1 MQHVAIIG
9 AGIGG
14 LAAAMRLAHGGVKVT
29 VLESQSTPGGKMRSL
44 PSVAGMIDAGP
55 TVLTM
60 KPIFEELFREV
71 GCQLADYATL
81 IQEDILARHF
91 WRDGTRLDLMRDR
104 QASLENVR
112 HSFGAAAA
120 DEFDR
125 FSRDAQRLFEQL
137 NDPMMQSAAPAL
149 WTMIPLMLKSPGTLM
164 MMDPL
169 RSLAQS
175 LARRFSEPRLA
186 QLFARYATYIGGLP
200 QASPALLALV
210 WHVESLG
217 VWHVKGGMKQ
227 LAYGMEACAKNLGAN
242 FHYDSC
248 VTRFEC
254 GESGRYQLECDG
266 RFVSCDAVLF
276 NGDPNALARGFLG
289 PEATAATAAHATM
302 PRSLSAHVMSFAA
315 QVEGLPLAAHNVLF
329 AADPDQEYGPL
340 AQGAPQ
346 HDPTLYICAQD
357 RFGSKSPSGKERFE
371 IILNYP
377 SSAQTAVPSQ
387 KVREQC
393 QTIFL
398 DHLIRHGLSFTPRP
412 PPSALTMTED
422 FAQMFPG
429 SDGSLYGRSPHGMM
443 AAFARPTA
451 RTKTKGLYLVGGGVH
466 PGAGVPMATLS
477 AKHAAA
483 AILSDLTLT

>member
-29 VLESQSTPGGKMRSL
+29 VLERQATPGGKMRSL
-44 PSVAGMIDAGP
+44 PSAAGMIDAGP

-60 KPIFEELFREV
+60 KPVFEALFREV

-104 QASLENVR
+104 QASLENVH

-120 DEFDR
+120 AEFHR
-125 FSRDAQRLFEQL
+125 FSRDAQYLFEQL

-149 WTMIPLMLKSPGTLM
+149 RKMIPVMLRSPATVM
-164 MMDPL
+164 RMDPL

-200 QASPALLALV
+200 QASPALLALI

-227 LAYGMEACAKNLGAN
+227 LAYGMEACAKTLGAE

-248 VTRFEC
+248 VTKFEH
-254 GESGRYQLECDG
+254 GGSSQYHLECDG
-266 RFVSCDAVLF
+266 RFLSCDAVLF
-276 NGDPNALARGFLG
+276 NGDPNALARGLLG
-289 PEATAATAAHATM
+289 PEASAATAPQAMM

-315 QVEGLPLAAHNVLF
+315 QVQGLPLAAHNVLF
-329 AADPDQEYGPL
+329 AADPDQEYRPL

-357 RFGSKSPSGKERFE
+357 RFGSTTPGGQERFE
-371 IILNYP
+371 IILNHPP
-377 SSAQTAVPSQ
+377 SAATAVPSQ

-393 QTIFL
+393 QTILL
-398 DHLIRHGLSFTPRP
+398 DHLTRHGLSFTPRP
-412 PPSALTMTED
+412 PPSTLTMTED

-429 SDGSLYGRSPHGMM
+429 SDGSL
-443 AAFARPTA
+443 
-451 RTKTKGLYLVGGGVH
+451 
-466 PGAGVPMATLS
+466 
-477 AKHAAA
+477 
-483 AILSDLTLT
+483 

>member
-1 MQHVAIIG
+1 MKEACEMQHVAIIG

-29 VLESQSTPGGKMRSL
+29 VLERQATPGGKMRSL
-44 PSVAGMIDAGP
+44 PSAAGMIDAGP

-60 KPIFEELFREV
+60 KPVFEALFREV

-120 DEFDR
+120 AEFHR
-125 FSRDAQRLFEQL
+125 FSRDAQYLFEQL

-149 WTMIPLMLKSPGTLM
+149 RKMIPVMLRSPATVM
-164 MMDPL
+164 RMDPL

-200 QASPALLALV
+200 QASPALLALI

-227 LAYGMEACAKNLGAN
+227 LAYGMEACAKTLGAE

-248 VTRFEC
+248 VTKFEH
-254 GESGRYQLECDG
+254 GGSSQYHLECDG
-266 RFVSCDAVLF
+266 RFLSCDAVLF
-276 NGDPNALARGFLG
+276 NGDPNALARGLLG
-289 PEATAATAAHATM
+289 PEASAATTPQATM

-315 QVEGLPLAAHNVLF
+315 QVQGLPLAAHNVLF
-329 AADPDQEYGPL
+329 AADPDQEYRPL

-357 RFGSKSPSGKERFE
+357 RFGSTTPGGQERFE
-371 IILNYP
+371 IILNHPP
-377 SSAQTAVPSQ
+377 SAATAVPSQ

-393 QTIFL
+393 QTILL
-398 DHLIRHGLSFTPRP
+398 DHLTRHGLSFTPRP
-412 PPSALTMTED
+412 PPSTLTMTED
-422 FAQMFPG
+422 FAQMFP
-429 SDGSLYGRSPHGMM
+429 
-443 AAFARPTA
+443 
-451 RTKTKGLYLVGGGVH
+451 
-466 PGAGVPMATLS
+466 
-477 AKHAAA
+477 
-483 AILSDLTLT
+483 

>member
-29 VLESQSTPGGKMRSL
+29 VLERQATPGGKMRSL
-44 PSVAGMIDAGP
+44 PSAAGMIDAGP

-60 KPIFEELFREV
+60 KPVIEALFREV

-120 DEFDR
+120 AEFHR
-125 FSRDAQRLFEQL
+125 FSRDAQYLFEQL

-149 WTMIPLMLKSPGTLM
+149 RKMIPVMLRSPATVM
-164 MMDPL
+164 RMDPL

-200 QASPALLALV
+200 QASPALLALI

-227 LAYGMEACAKNLGAN
+227 LAYGMEACAKTLGAE

-248 VTRFEC
+248 VTKFEH
-254 GESGRYQLECDG
+254 GGSSQYHLECDG
-266 RFVSCDAVLF
+266 RFLSCDAVLF
-276 NGDPNALARGFLG
+276 NGDPNALARGLLG
-289 PEATAATAAHATM
+289 PEASAATAPQATM

-315 QVEGLPLAAHNVLF
+315 QVQGLPLAAHNVLF
-329 AADPDQEYGPL
+329 AADPDQEYRPL

-357 RFGSKSPSGKERFE
+357 RFGSTTPGGQERFE
-371 IILNYP
+371 IILNHPP
-377 SSAQTAVPSQ
+377 SAATAVPSE

-393 QTIFL
+393 QTILL
-398 DHLIRHGLSFTPRP
+398 DHLTRHGLSFTPRP
-412 PPSALTMTED
+412 PPSTLTMTED

-429 SDGSLYGRSPHGMM
+429 SDGSL
-443 AAFARPTA
+443 
-451 RTKTKGLYLVGGGVH
+451 
-466 PGAGVPMATLS
+466 
-477 AKHAAA
+477 
-483 AILSDLTLT
+483 

>member
-1 MQHVAIIG
+1 
-9 AGIGG
+9 
-14 LAAAMRLAHGGVKVT
+14 MRLAHGGVKVT
-29 VLESQSTPGGKMRSL
+29 VLERQATPGGKMRSL
-44 PSVAGMIDAGP
+44 PSAAGMIDAGP

-60 KPIFEELFREV
+60 KPVFEALFREV

-91 WRDGTRLDLMRDR
+91 WRDGTRLDLMRDP

-112 HSFGAAAA
+112 HSFGTAAA
-120 DEFDR
+120 DEFCK
-125 FSRDAQRLFEQL
+125 FSRDAQRLFDTL
-137 NDPMMQSAAPAL
+137 NEPMMQSATPAL
-149 WTMIPLMLKSPGTLM
+149 RRMIPEMLKSPSTVM
-164 MMDPL
+164 TMDPL

-175 LARRFSEPRLA
+175 LGRRFSEPRLA
-186 QLFARYATYIGGLP
+186 QLFARYATYVGGLP
-200 QASPALLALV
+200 QASPALLALI

-217 VWHVKGGMKQ
+217 VWHVKGGMSQ
-227 LAYGMEACAKNLGAN
+227 LAYGMEACAKNLGAE
-242 FHYDSC
+242 FRYDSY
-248 VTRFEC
+248 VTGFER
-254 GESGRYQLECDG
+254 GKSGKYQLECND
-266 RFVSCDAVLF
+266 RFLSCDAVLF

-289 PEATAATAAHATM
+289 PAASAATAPQASM

-315 QVEGLPLAAHNVLF
+315 KVEGLPLAAHNVLF
-329 AADPDQEYGPL
+329 AADPEQEYGPL
-340 AQGAPQ
+340 ARGAPQ

-357 RFGSKSPSGKERFE
+357 RFGSNTPSGQERFE
-371 IILNYP
+371 IILNQP
-377 SSAQTAVPSQ
+377 PCGQTAVPSQ

-398 DHLIRHGLSFTPRP
+398 DHLTRHGLNFTPRP
-412 PPSALTMTED
+412 TSRTLTMTED

-451 RTKTKGLYLVGGGVH
+451 RTKTKGLYLVGGGAH

-483 AILSDLTLT
+483 TILSDLTLT

>member
-29 VLESQSTPGGKMRSL
+29 VLERQATPGGKMRSL
-44 PSVAGMIDAGP
+44 PSAAGMIDAGP
-55 TVLTM
+55 TGLTM
-60 KPIFEELFREV
+60 KPVFEALFREV
-71 GCQLADYATL
+71 GCQLADYAML

-91 WRDGTRLDLMRDR
+91 WRDGTRLDLMRDP

-112 HSFGAAAA
+112 HSFGTAAA
-120 DEFDR
+120 DEFYK
-125 FSRDAQRLFEQL
+125 FSRDAQRLFDTL
-137 NDPMMQSAAPAL
+137 NEPMMQSATPAL
-149 WTMIPLMLKSPGTLM
+149 RRMIPEMLKSPSTVMTL
-164 MMDPL
+164 DPL

-175 LARRFSEPRLA
+175 LGRRFSEPRLA
-186 QLFARYATYIGGLP
+186 QLFARYATYVGGLP
-200 QASPALLALV
+200 QASPALLALI

-217 VWHVKGGMKQ
+217 VWHVKGGMSQ
-227 LAYGMEACAKNLGAN
+227 LAYGMEACAKTLGAE
-242 FHYDSC
+242 FRYDSY
-248 VTRFEC
+248 VTGFER
-254 GESGRYQLECDG
+254 GKSGKYQLECND
-266 RFVSCDAVLF
+266 RFLSCDAVLF

-289 PEATAATAAHATM
+289 PAASAATAPQASM

-315 QVEGLPLAAHNVLF
+315 KVEGLPLAAHNVLF
-329 AADPDQEYGPL
+329 AADPEQEYGPL
-340 AQGAPQ
+340 ARGAPQ

-357 RFGSKSPSGKERFE
+357 RFGSNTPSGQERFE
-371 IILNYP
+371 IILNQP
-377 SSAQTAVPSQ
+377 PCGQTAVPSQ

-398 DHLIRHGLSFTPRP
+398 DHLTRHGLSFTPRP
-412 PPSALTMTED
+412 TSRTLTMTED

-451 RTKTKGLYLVGGGVH
+451 RTKTKGLYLVGGGAH

-483 AILSDLTLT
+483 TILSDLTLT

>member
-1 MQHVAIIG
+1 MKHVAIIG

-29 VLESQSTPGGKMRSL
+29 VLERQATPGGKMRSL
-44 PSVAGMIDAGP
+44 PSAAGMIDAGP

-60 KPIFEELFREV
+60 KPVFEALFHDV

-91 WRDGTRLDLMRDR
+91 WRDGTRLDLMRDH

-112 HSFGAAAA
+112 DSFGAAAA
-120 DEFDR
+120 AEFHS
-125 FSRDAQRLFEQL
+125 FSRDAENLFEQL
-137 NDPMMQSAAPAL
+137 NDPMMQSAKPTL
-149 WTMIPLMLKSPGTLM
+149 RRMVPVMVKSPGTVM
-164 MMDPL
+164 RMDPL

-175 LARRFSEPRLA
+175 LTRRFSEPRLA
-186 QLFARYATYIGGLP
+186 QLFARYSTYIGGLP
-200 QASPALLALV
+200 QASPALLALI

-217 VWHVKGGMKQ
+217 VWHVKGGMRQ
-227 LAYGMEACAKNLGAN
+227 LAYCMEACAKALGAD

-248 VTRFEC
+248 VTKFER
-254 GESGRYQLECDG
+254 GGSGQYHLDCDG
-266 RFVSCDAVLF
+266 RFLSCDAVLF
-276 NGDPNALARGFLG
+276 NGDPNALSRGLLG
-289 PEATAATAAHATM
+289 PEASAATASQATM

-315 QVEGLPLAAHNVLF
+315 QVDGQPLAAHNVLF

-346 HDPTLYICAQD
+346 DDPTLYICAQD
-357 RFGSKSPSGKERFE
+357 RFGSNRPDGQERFE
-371 IILNYP
+371 IILNHTP
-377 SSAQTAVPSQ
+377 SVQPAPTSQ

-398 DHLIRHGLSFTPRP
+398 DHLTRHGLSFTPRP
-412 PPSALTMTED
+412 PAHTLTMTED

-451 RTKTKGLYLVGGGVH
+451 RTKTKGLYLVGGGAH
-466 PGAGVPMATLS
+466 PGAVVPMATLS

>member
-1 MQHVAIIG
+1 
-9 AGIGG
+9 
-14 LAAAMRLAHGGVKVT
+14 
-29 VLESQSTPGGKMRSL
+29 
-44 PSVAGMIDAGP
+44 
-55 TVLTM
+55 
-60 KPIFEELFREV
+60 
-71 GCQLADYATL
+71 
-81 IQEDILARHF
+81 
-91 WRDGTRLDLMRDR
+91 
-104 QASLENVR
+104 
-112 HSFGAAAA
+112 
-120 DEFDR
+120 
-125 FSRDAQRLFEQL
+125 
-137 NDPMMQSAAPAL
+137 
-149 WTMIPLMLKSPGTLM
+149 
-164 MMDPL
+164 L

-175 LARRFSEPRLA
+175 LAHRFSDPRLA

-200 QASPALLALV
+200 QASPALLALI

-217 VWHVKGGMKQ
+217 VWHVKGGMRQ
-227 LAYGMEACAKNLGAN
+227 LAFGMEACAQDLGAK
-242 FHYDSC
+242 FHYESF
-248 VTRFEC
+248 VTKFEYTDN
-254 GESGRYQLECDG
+254 GRYQLECDG
-266 RFVSCDAVLF
+266 RLISCDAVLF
-276 NGDPNALARGFLG
+276 NGDPNALTRGFLG
-289 PEATAATAAHATM
+289 PEASTAATTQATM

-357 RFGSKSPSGKERFE
+357 RFGSQTPSGQERFE
-371 IILNYP
+371 IILNHP
-377 SSAQTAVPSQ
+377 PSAQPAVPSQ

-398 DHLIRHGLSFTPRP
+398 DHLKPRP
-412 PPSALTMTED
+412 SANTLTMSED

-451 RTKTKGLYLVGGGVH
+451 RTKTKGLYLVGGGAH

-483 AILSDLTLT
+483 AILNDLTLT